1 MAAAPTLHLKI
12 TNIPSV
18 CGVQQIRKW
27 ISKTISVPQDQLQ
40 LRKAQKWDWA
50 FLMIK
55 GGGGGEQ
62 QDSTDVLTL
71 LEMAKQKLDG
81 STIKGR
87 QVKAVIEEK
96 VILSMIDDF
105 KGEEYCPTKTVMDQV
120 TPLWKVP
127 YAEQLLG
134 KQNKL
139 SKIVS
144 IIDSFSCVRSNPF
157 PDHLTSADGVFENN
171 NSENNDS
178 ENNNNHNNNN
188 SKTKSIIASPTI
200 NGYRNKC
207 EFTIAYDYHNKHL
220 PTVGFLMGRFKD
232 GHVRVGN
239 AEECLHVPPKLKELA
254 AALQSFIRREDVF
267 SVLKPMDR
275 STKEGF
281 WRLLL
286 GRIHNDQVMAVVQV
300 SKMEHSSV
308 FASFGGGGW
317 NSFLD
322 SLKEAIGP
330 LCESLSIQQTQA
342 MNHGL
347 DPNSPIV
354 LLAGEETLGQDL
366 LTPTGK
372 LTFAISPLS
381 FFQVNTAA
389 TELLYSTIRELA
401 IENCAK
407 DGNATDNNNTNNNN
421 KILLDLCCGTGT
433 IGMIMSGSFKKVY
446 GIDIAISSI
455 EDAKKTALKNGL
467 SNIEFEVSP
476 VEKKIDSLLKQQID
490 LAGDGKEI
498 TEFVVVLD
506 PPRNGVHT
514 SVIRAVRRCALIKRV
529 VFVACNADASKGNMM
544 DLVRASSKS
553 LIGEPFALE
562 KAIPVDLF
570 PHTHHCELVV
580 QFCRK

>member
-1 MAAAPTLHLKI
+1 MAVPTLHLKI

-27 ISKTISVPQDQLQ
+27 ISKTISVSQDQLQ

-50 FLMIK
+50 YLMIK
-55 GGGGGEQ
+55 GEQ
-62 QDSTDVLTL
+62 QDSTDHRL

-105 KGEEYCPTKTVMDQV
+105 RGEEYCPTKTVMDQV

-134 KQNKL
+134 KQDKL
-139 SKIVS
+139 SKIIAS
-144 IIDSFSCVRSNPF
+144 IDSYSVRSNPF
-157 PDHLTSADGVFENN
+157 PRNTGSNGVVGNNTSGNK
-171 NSENNDS
+171 SS
-178 ENNNNHNNNN
+178 ENNNNENNNN
-188 SKTKSIIASPTI
+188 DNSTNNNSISKTKSIIASPTI
-200 NGYRNKC
+200 DGYRNKC

-254 AALQSFIRREDVF
+254 SALQSFIRREEIF
-267 SVLKPMDR
+267 SILKPMDR
-275 STKEGF
+275 SSKEGF

-300 SKMEHSSV
+300 SKMDSSV
-308 FASFGGGGW
+308 FASFGGW
-317 NSFLD
+317 DSFLD
-322 SLKEAIGP
+322 SLKGAIGP
-330 LCESLSIQQTQA
+330 LCQSLSIQQTLA

-381 FFQVNTAA
+381 FFQVNPAA
-389 TELLYSTIRELA
+389 TELLYSTIREYA
-401 IENCAK
+401 VEDIAK
-407 DGNATDNNNTNNNN
+407 DGNATNNTN

-446 GIDIAISSI
+446 GIDIALSSI

-467 SNIEFEVSP
+467 SNIEFEASP

-490 LAGDGKEI
+490 SAGDGGEK

-544 DLVRASSKS
+544 DMVRASSKS
-553 LIGEPFALE
+553 LIGEPFTLE
-562 KAIPVDLF
+562 KAVPVDLF

-580 QFCRK
+580 QFSRK